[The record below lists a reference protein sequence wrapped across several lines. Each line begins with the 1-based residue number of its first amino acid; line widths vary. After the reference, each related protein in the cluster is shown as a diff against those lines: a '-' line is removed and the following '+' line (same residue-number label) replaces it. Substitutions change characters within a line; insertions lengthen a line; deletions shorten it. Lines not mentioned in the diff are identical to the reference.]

1 MKIYNI
7 YFSPTGG
14 TKKVTDIL
22 CSVWEEEKQEID
34 LAVFGADYKR
44 YTFEKEDICI
54 VGVPSYGGRVPK
66 AALDA
71 LGQMNGRGARAVL
84 AAVYG
89 NRAYDDTLLE
99 LREALTGAGFHCT
112 AAIAAVAEHSV
123 MRQFGAGRPD
133 EADRAELQGF
143 AGSIKEKLEKQDREG
158 EVKVPGNKPYRS
170 YNGIPLKPK
179 ANRSCT
185 KCGVCAEKCPVG
197 AIARLNPSETD
208 KETCISCMRCISV
221 CPQKARGVNNIML
234 KAAAAKMKKT
244 CSGRKEN
251 EIFPA

>member
-99 LREALTGAGFHCT
+99 LREALTGA
-112 AAIAAVAEHSV
+112 
-123 MRQFGAGRPD
+123 
-133 EADRAELQGF
+133 
-143 AGSIKEKLEKQDREG
+143 
-158 EVKVPGNKPYRS
+158 
-170 YNGIPLKPK
+170 
-179 ANRSCT
+179 
-185 KCGVCAEKCPVG
+185 
-197 AIARLNPSETD
+197 
-208 KETCISCMRCISV
+208 
-221 CPQKARGVNNIML
+221 
-234 KAAAAKMKKT
+234 
-244 CSGRKEN
+244 
-251 EIFPA
+251 